1 MMINTSNSVLYFVQ
15 NKAGASIHVNHGAT
29 VLCAFRLNLVSLGG
43 FLKEIFS
50 AFKQNILR
58 CDRILPYGKIW
69 SYKMT
74 LTMIAAHATTD
85 AHVGAS
91 EFLAFQLGEEEYGI
105 DIQKVQEIRAYEPV
119 TRMANALPYVKGVVN
134 LRGIIVPIIDM
145 RIKLELGEPT
155 YDHLTVVIILNIAG
169 RTIGMVVD
177 RVSDVITLTADQ
189 IKPAPDMGSAVST
202 DYLVGLGTIEDRMLV
217 LVDIDRLM
225 TSDDMG
231 LVAKLAA

>member
-1 MMINTSNSVLYFVQ
+1 M
-15 NKAGASIHVNHGAT
+15 A
-29 VLCAFRLNLVSLGG
+29 
-43 FLKEIFS
+43 
-50 AFKQNILR
+50 
-58 CDRILPYGKIW
+58 
-69 SYKMT
+69 
-74 LTMIAAHATTD
+74 LTMITAQATAD

-177 RVSDVITLTADQ
+177 RVSDVITLTPDQ

-202 DYLVGLGTIEDRMLV
+202 DYLVGLGTIEERMLV

-231 LVAKLAA
+231 LVAKLAS

>member
-1 MMINTSNSVLYFVQ
+1 
-15 NKAGASIHVNHGAT
+15 
-29 VLCAFRLNLVSLGG
+29 
-43 FLKEIFS
+43 
-50 AFKQNILR
+50 
-58 CDRILPYGKIW
+58 
-69 SYKMT
+69 
-74 LTMIAAHATTD
+74 MIAAHATTD